1 MSKRRTIELERTDPA
16 RSWRTTHGAGTAR
29 ANLAGKKRRSADRAQ
44 QRGEHLLR
52 IRRSVPGTALA
63 LPRVMA
69 KLLIAYLSRE
79 GQTTRIVQR
88 IGDRLAQR
96 GHECELVDLDH
107 DRGASDPSRFDA
119 VVLAAPI
126 YAGGY
131 PHAAS
136 TFAKKH
142 REALARL
149 PCSFVSVGL
158 AVMSRTHDGK
168 AQTRQIVDRF
178 LKQSGL
184 RPRRVELVAGALLYT
199 RYNFLKR
206 WVMRRIVRAEGG
218 DVDTSRDYEYTDW
231 AAVDAFAAVLAQ
243 DVETTSRPQ
252 PAALSA

>member
-1 MSKRRTIELERTDPA
+1 
-16 RSWRTTHGAGTAR
+16 
-29 ANLAGKKRRSADRAQ
+29 
-44 QRGEHLLR
+44 
-52 IRRSVPGTALA
+52 
-63 LPRVMA
+63 MA

-79 GQTTRIVQR
+79 GQTEKIVRRIAE
-88 IGDRLAQR
+88 RLAQR
-96 GHECELVDLDH
+96 GHAAESYDLDH
-107 DRGASDPSRFDA
+107 ARHAIDPKRFGG
-119 VVLAAPI
+119 VVLAVPI

-131 PHAAS
+131 PHAALA
-136 TFAKKH
+136 FAKKH
-142 REALARL
+142 REALARI

-184 RPRRVELVAGALLYT
+184 KPRHVELMAGSLLYT
-199 RYNFLKR
+199 KYNFLKR
-206 WVMRRIVRAEGG
+206 WVMRRIVRGEGG

-243 DVETTSRPQ
+243 DLETASSVR